1 MTVDSIDRRILRAL
15 QTDSRQTVAEI
26 GVVAGLSPS
35 ACHRRIRNL
44 EQAGVISGYTA
55 RLDRRAL
62 GYAMEFFVQVE
73 LRSQSDKALEA
84 FERAVETAPEILE
97 CHLMAGSTSMR
108 RTSSASIA
116 NGWRGFRM
124 SRGCTAISPSAQS
137 GHGRVIHR
145 ARRERQGARS
155 VLEVD
160 GVVREQMGGHRSSA
174 KDRSCSQKESCPAQ
188 IVGEAPTSETAIPVV

>member
-97 CHLMAGSTSMR
+97 CHLMAGGTDYLL
-108 RTSSASIA
+108 
-116 NGWRGFRM
+116 
-124 SRGCTAISPSAQS
+124 
-137 GHGRVIHR
+137 RVVAVDAADFERIHR
-145 ARRERQGARS
+145 ERLARLPHVARLHSHLAIRTVRPWAGYPPRE
-155 VLEVD
+155 
-160 GVVREQMGGHRSSA
+160 
-174 KDRSCSQKESCPAQ
+174 
-188 IVGEAPTSETAIPVV
+188 T